1 MPACQRHARAPT
13 LLCSTGS
20 AAGRLPETTGQ
31 TGATTT
37 SGRDER
43 VQREEAPCNDRQ
55 DQGRRGKNGRP
66 GKAKSQLNELASLK
80 NGRGGRTRTR
90 NHRFWRPLFYQLE
103 LRPCNKRGELYKAGI
118 KGKGFFLTFGAIA
131 QRTSRSRHFLQPKG
145 VTRCIYSLVW
155 IGKQRQWG

>member
-1 MPACQRHARAPT
+1 MPACQRHAKAPT
-13 LLCSTGS
+13 LLCSTG
-20 AAGRLPETTGQ
+20 ARRDDCQKRQGKPAQQRLAVGMNEYNGRKRPATTGG
-31 TGATTT
+31 T
-37 SGRDER
+37 RD
-43 VQREEAPCNDRQ
+43 
-55 DQGRRGKNGRP
+55 GGKNGRP

-118 KGKGFFLTFGAIA
+118 KGKGFFSLSVRLHKGRADLVTFTA
-131 QRTSRSRHFLQPKG
+131 KG

-155 IGKQRQWG
+155 VGKQRQWG